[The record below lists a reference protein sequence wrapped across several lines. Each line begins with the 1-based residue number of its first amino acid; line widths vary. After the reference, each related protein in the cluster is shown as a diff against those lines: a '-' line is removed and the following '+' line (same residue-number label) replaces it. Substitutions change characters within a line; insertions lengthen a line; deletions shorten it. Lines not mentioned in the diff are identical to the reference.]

1 MGQAVN
7 NAIKLIEENNK
18 NLAGVLP
25 KNYQI
30 FENDVLVALK
40 TMKILIITHVTRRN

>member
-7 NAIKLIEENNK
+7 NAMKLIEENNK

-30 FENDVLVALK
+30 FENDVLVSLK
-40 TMKILIITHVTRRN
+40 TMKISLIS